1 MNNMTTDADEVYNAF
16 LNLNTKEMKKAL
28 TAGLKKGL
36 TAVRNESRR
45 YLKSWY
51 PNAAKNNSKKWDN
64 SLTNDIR
71 LSKIFENEH
80 LFSGLVLATSKRNNS
95 KSGAFRLKFFESG
108 TAVRKTR
115 KGYNRGSINGVS
127 FMKNAADSMES
138 YFNQTMEEAFSEAVR
153 KINNTKWK

>member
-1 MNNMTTDADEVYNAF
+1 MTTDADEVYNAF

-127 FMKNAADSMES
+127 FMKNAAEES

>member
-28 TAGLKKGL
+28 TTGLKKGL

-51 PNAAKNNSKKWDN
+51 PNAANNNSKKWDN